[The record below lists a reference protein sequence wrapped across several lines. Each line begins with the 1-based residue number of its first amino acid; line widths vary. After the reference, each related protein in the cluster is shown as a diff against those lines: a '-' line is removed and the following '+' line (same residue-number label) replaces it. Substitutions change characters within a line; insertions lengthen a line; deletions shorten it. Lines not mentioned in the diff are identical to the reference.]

1 MATKDLSKQPQVGGI
16 EASLIRVN
24 ILPIMLY
31 MLIIDT
37 TQHHIHAM
45 VPRYDISS
53 KLVWN
58 YLNWC
63 PFWCLSLV
71 P

>member
-31 MLIIDT
+31 MFIIDT

-53 KLVWN
+53 KLV
-58 YLNWC
+58 
-63 PFWCLSLV
+63 
-71 P
+71 